1 MNILDIVLLVCLIP
15 ALIQGLRK
23 GFIAQVVAIISLVLG
38 GWLAYKFSAVVT
50 EWLAQW
56 LDITGQAL
64 NIISFILIFA
74 VVVTL
79 LFLLG
84 KILEASVK
92 IILLGWL
99 NKLMRR
105 GGPRRCRGVRRKGAA
120 TTGMDGLER
129 ALGEVVNGGAD
140 GRGAGGV
147 GADGG
152 VFVKQ
157 GLRINLEEGA
167 VLTDKAA
174 AVDGGGDFVEGLGF
188 EGFDDACHE
197 VGALGDV
204 LHGPAVRK
212 TVLLEGLTECHWGP
226 RGLGGE

>member
-79 LFLLG
+79 LFPLG

-99 NKLMRR
+99 NKLL
-105 GGPRRCRGVRRKGAA
+105 
-120 TTGMDGLER
+120 GLVF
-129 ALGEVVNGGAD
+129 ALFKYALVIGLLVILFDSINDKFSLVSRSYLDSSFMYSGLKSISYS
-140 GRGAGGV
+140 
-147 GADGG
+147 
-152 VFVKQ
+152 VFPYLKS
-157 GLRINLEEGA
+157 L
-167 VLTDKAA
+167 
-174 AVDGGGDFVEGLGF
+174 FV
-188 EGFDDACHE
+188 
-197 VGALGDV
+197 
-204 LHGPAVRK
+204 
-212 TVLLEGLTECHWGP
+212 
-226 RGLGGE
+226 

>member
-56 LDITGQAL
+56 LDVTGQAL

-99 NKLMRR
+99 NKLL
-105 GGPRRCRGVRRKGAA
+105 
-120 TTGMDGLER
+120 GLVF
-129 ALGEVVNGGAD
+129 ALFKYALVIGLLVILFDSINDKFSLVSRSYLDSSFMYSGLKSISYS
-140 GRGAGGV
+140 
-147 GADGG
+147 
-152 VFVKQ
+152 VFPYLKS
-157 GLRINLEEGA
+157 L
-167 VLTDKAA
+167 
-174 AVDGGGDFVEGLGF
+174 FV
-188 EGFDDACHE
+188 
-197 VGALGDV
+197 
-204 LHGPAVRK
+204 
-212 TVLLEGLTECHWGP
+212 
-226 RGLGGE
+226 

>member
-99 NKLMRR
+99 NKLL
-105 GGPRRCRGVRRKGAA
+105 
-120 TTGMDGLER
+120 GLVF
-129 ALGEVVNGGAD
+129 ALFKYALVIGLLVILFDSINDKFSLVSRSYIDSSFMYSGLKSISYS
-140 GRGAGGV
+140 
-147 GADGG
+147 
-152 VFVKQ
+152 VFPYLKS
-157 GLRINLEEGA
+157 L
-167 VLTDKAA
+167 
-174 AVDGGGDFVEGLGF
+174 FV
-188 EGFDDACHE
+188 
-197 VGALGDV
+197 
-204 LHGPAVRK
+204 
-212 TVLLEGLTECHWGP
+212 
-226 RGLGGE
+226 

>member
-99 NKLMRR
+99 NKLL
-105 GGPRRCRGVRRKGAA
+105 GVLFSMLKCILIIGFLIIVFEAIND
-120 TTGMDGLER
+120 TFGLVPESYLSDSLLYTPFR
-129 ALGEVVNGGAD
+129 DIAD
-140 GRGAGGV
+140 S
-147 GADGG
+147 
-152 VFVKQ
+152 VFPLFK
-157 GLRINLEEGA
+157 E
-167 VLTDKAA
+167 
-174 AVDGGGDFVEGLGF
+174 
-188 EGFDDACHE
+188 
-197 VGALGDV
+197 
-204 LHGPAVRK
+204 
-212 TVLLEGLTECHWGP
+212 LLSK
-226 RGLGGE
+226 